1 MDIAM
6 TPITPKKTARKT
18 SRFIAIAV
26 IASFALSACGIK
38 GSLKTPPPIWGDGVA
53 APAENTSNTPADT
66 TNAPTTP

>member
-6 TPITPKKTARKT
+6 TPITPKKTAHKT
-18 SRFIAIAV
+18 PRFIAIAV

-53 APAENTSNTPADT
+53 APSQGTSDAPADT
-66 TNAPTTP
+66 QTTS

>member
-1 MDIAM
+1 MM
-6 TPITPKKTARKT
+6 PKTTRKAQNFT
-18 SRFIAIAV
+18 AIAV
-26 IASFALSACGIK
+26 IAAFALSACGIR